1 MYRMY
6 VCMSGQGRSI
16 RTHIQYSMPDMQNK
30 LDLLWSYRVG
40 VGVIGQGM
48 GKRSNV
54 YWIIGDW
61 WDDDV

>member
-1 MYRMY
+1 
-6 VCMSGQGRSI
+6 
-16 RTHIQYSMPDMQNK
+16 MPDMQNK